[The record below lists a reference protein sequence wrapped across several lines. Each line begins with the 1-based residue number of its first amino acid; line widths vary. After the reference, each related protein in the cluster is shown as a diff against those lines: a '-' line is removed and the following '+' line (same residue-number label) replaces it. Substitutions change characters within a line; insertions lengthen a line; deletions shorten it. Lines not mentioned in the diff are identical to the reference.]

1 MDVGFIILCPDRN
14 IAGLRNS
21 VGSINY
27 HSYDRE
33 SIAVVG
39 NDATAADIKE
49 MKEVCPVHKGKDTIT
64 SLVNVGMKK
73 LKHEWGLLMFGGSR
87 VQPYVERKLK
97 FAESPSDVLFPVVEK
112 RYDFVSSSFNGVM
125 INTKFFQ
132 EAGDFPECTM
142 IKEGMNDFEMAK
154 LFWCMAA
161 IEKKAT
167 FKGIIG
173 LRII

>member
-1 MDVGFIILCPDRN
+1 
-14 IAGLRNS
+14 
-21 VGSINY
+21 
-27 HSYDRE
+27 
-33 SIAVVG
+33 
-39 NDATAADIKE
+39 
-49 MKEVCPVHKGKDTIT
+49 
-64 SLVNVGMKK
+64 
-73 LKHEWGLLMFGGSR
+73 MFGGSR

-132 EAGDFPECTM
+132 EVGDFPECTM

>member
-1 MDVGFIILCPDRN
+1 
-14 IAGLRNS
+14 
-21 VGSINY
+21 
-27 HSYDRE
+27 
-33 SIAVVG
+33 
-39 NDATAADIKE
+39 

-132 EAGDFPECTM
+132 EVGDFPECTM